1 MAFLSLVT
9 GVVDS
14 TGERVDLPQTD
25 GTYLPIRLKLG
36 QNLSGTPATNGG
48 QTDITINAAT
58 VNASYAQVQA
68 ALATADADLAVG
80 NSYGVTADHFSSGS
94 DPSLSGALRTS
105 GGELVTYRDSGV
117 DRTALQGSATTVTL
131 GNADS
136 DADVLIGT
144 GKAFQVTLNGV
155 GTQLEVADVVTIYHG
170 STTHATGAGQVGLD
184 STGHLTV
191 WTGGAES
198 SLVAQSDALSGD
210 LGGTVANPSVVKLQG
225 TTVSAAPPALG
236 NVLTYN
242 GSNWAPAAPS
252 GGGGATLY
260 PALDS
265 HDLGY
270 WDFSAASGNFANGG
284 TGGAVPLVVTNV
296 GSPGM
301 LYGQASPLGSSFFM
315 QPSGVYEAYCASAAT
330 SLCQPTAALTFTVV
344 FQLRAY
350 SGTYYPV
357 WGSLNG
363 GASPFEIY
371 VYDAGSA
378 TRLHAQ
384 VKTVDQG
391 QLTLDAPSAFDIALG
406 QWTQIDVVYDGAN
419 AKLYKNGGLIKSVTA
434 TGGLVYSGTHQILAG
449 ALSSASTI
457 QLDGFT
463 SMMRIRDVALSAA
476 DVRLSYRHA
485 MGWA

>member
-48 QTDITINAAT
+48 QTDVTIDAAT

-68 ALATADADLAVG
+68 ALATADADLEVG
-80 NSYGVTADHFSSGS
+80 NSFGVAADHFSSGS

-117 DRTALQGSATTVTL
+117 DRTALQGSATTVTV

-155 GTQLEVADVVTIYHG
+155 GTQLEVADVVTLYHG
-170 STTHATGAGQVGLD
+170 STTHATATGEVGLD
-184 STGHLTV
+184 ATGHLTV
-191 WTGGAES
+191 WTSGAES

-225 TTVSAAPPALG
+225 TTVSAAPPALN

-252 GGGGATLY
+252 GGGGGATVY

-270 WDFSAASGNFANGG
+270 WDFSEASGNFANQG
-284 TGGAVPLVVTNV
+284 TAGSIDIVPIA
-296 GSPGM
+296 GSTTY
-301 LYGQASPLGSSFFM
+301 YGQATPFGSGAFIG
-315 QPSGVYEAYCASAAT
+315 QNGAASGVT
-330 SLCQPTAALTFTVV
+330 TAFRPAQFTMIA
-344 FQLRAY
+344 FFRPFN
-350 SGTYYPV
+350 SFN
-357 WGSLNG
+357 GSQTTLL
-363 GASPFEIY
+363 A
-371 VYDAGSA
+371 VYDVVANVTPFGAYWFNSSTNTDTMNWYA
-378 TRLHAQ
+378 YFSQTGGGH
-384 VKTVDQG
+384 
-391 QLTLDAPSAFDIALG
+391 
-406 QWTQIDVVYDGAN
+406 TQIDVAGGDPGDWRAMPWREWVMMALTYDGST
-419 AKLYKNGGLIKSVTA
+419 YKVYLNGGLVASQA
-434 TGGLVYSGTHQILAG
+434 SGTG
-449 ALSSASTI
+449 PDYSTSNTKI
-457 QLDGFT
+457 DLRQNLLMGLF
-463 SMMRIRDVALSAA
+463 RIRDTAMSAS
-476 DVRLSYRHA
+476 DVRLAYRHA